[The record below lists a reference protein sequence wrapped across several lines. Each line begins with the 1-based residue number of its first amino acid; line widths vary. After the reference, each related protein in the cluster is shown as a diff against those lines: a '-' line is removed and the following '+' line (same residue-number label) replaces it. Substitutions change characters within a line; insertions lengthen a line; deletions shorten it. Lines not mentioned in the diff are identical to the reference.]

1 MMNRDLH
8 YFKICKVQIWNP
20 LLTVHLKIIYKVLL
34 ETLQTFSTTRQSSQ
48 KKRST
53 QILCYQWTWTLLL
66 TSLSCRNRIFQ
77 FSTNQIWKSTASVTI
92 FSFPTNLFSK
102 LIKSKLKRSHQYCQ
116 RFENSKATQL
126 QPCRLLRKMAKSIPP
141 PSQVLKKRTNCSTT
155 KSKTCRCRKSSKTP
169 SASSSSC
176 VQVILMHRDVS
187 ILLLWIDAIS
197 HRTDKRLRQLYW
209 TKLRNSYQ

>member
-1 MMNRDLH
+1 MIIRNQH
-8 YFKICKVQIWNP
+8 YFKICNLQIWNP
-20 LLTVHLKIIYKVLL
+20 LLTVHLKIIFKVHL
-34 ETLQTFSTTRQSSQ
+34 ETLQTFLTTRQSSQ

-77 FSTNQIWKSTASVTI
+77 FSTNQIWKSTATVTI

-116 RFENSKATQL
+116 LFENSK
-126 QPCRLLRKMAKSIPP
+126 LRKMAKSIPP
-141 PSQVLKKRTNCSTT
+141 PSQVLKKRTNCWTM

-169 SASSSSC
+169 RASSSSC
-176 VQVILMHRDVS
+176 VQVILMHRDAS
-187 ILLLWIDAIS
+187 ILLLWIYAFS
-197 HRTDKRLRQLYW
+197 HRTDKRLRQFYR

>member
-1 MMNRDLH
+1 MDFAKVVLNLKLKNQKEFLKILILIKYLIAKEPVNKKVCRFKRLSTVQLDIAKDAMTVWMMNRDQH

-20 LLTVHLKIIYKVLL
+20 LLTAHLKIIFKVLL
-34 ETLQTFSTTRQSSQ
+34 QTLQTFLTTRQSSQ

-77 FSTNQIWKSTASVTI
+77 FSTNQTWKSTATATI

-116 RFENSKATQL
+116 RFENSK
-126 QPCRLLRKMAKSIPP
+126 LRKMAKSILPL
-141 PSQVLKKRTNCSTT
+141 SQVLKKRTNCWTM
-155 KSKTCRCRKSSKTP
+155 KLKT
-169 SASSSSC
+169 
-176 VQVILMHRDVS
+176 
-187 ILLLWIDAIS
+187 
-197 HRTDKRLRQLYW
+197 
-209 TKLRNSYQ
+209 

>member
-1 MMNRDLH
+1 MINRNQH

-20 LLTVHLKIIYKVLL
+20 LLTVHLKIIFKVHSNVVAKLRLL
-34 ETLQTFSTTRQSSQ
+34 ETLQTFLTTRQSSQ

-77 FSTNQIWKSTASVTI
+77 FSTNQIWKSTATVTI

-116 RFENSKATQL
+116 RFENS
-126 QPCRLLRKMAKSIPP
+126 
-141 PSQVLKKRTNCSTT
+141 
-155 KSKTCRCRKSSKTP
+155 
-169 SASSSSC
+169 
-176 VQVILMHRDVS
+176 
-187 ILLLWIDAIS
+187 
-197 HRTDKRLRQLYW
+197 
-209 TKLRNSYQ
+209 

>member
-1 MMNRDLH
+1 MMNRDQH
-8 YFKICKVQIWNP
+8 YFKICKVQIWNR
-20 LLTVHLKIIYKVLL
+20 LLTVHLKIIFKVLL

-77 FSTNQIWKSTASVTI
+77 FSTNQIWKSTATATI

-116 RFENSKATQL
+116 LFENSK
-126 QPCRLLRKMAKSIPP
+126 LRMMAKSIPP
-141 PSQVLKKRTNCSTT
+141 PSKVLKKRTNCSTM
-155 KSKTCRCRKSSKTP
+155 KSKTWRCRKSSKTP

-176 VQVILMHRDVS
+176 VQVILMHRDAS

-197 HRTDKRLRQLYW
+197 HRTDKRLRQLYR